1 MSHMRL
7 KAIYGISAGKYRFN
21 SIMPAEKQTNEF
33 KHFFR
38 WFFRWQ
44 RLENPKDDS
53 DPNHHDVAI
62 LITRKDICSLD
73 GCT

>member
-1 MSHMRL
+1 MRL
-7 KAIYGISAGKYRFN
+7 KEIYGISAGKY
-21 SIMPAEKQTNEF
+21 
-33 KHFFR
+33 FFFLDGMD
-38 WFFRWQ
+38 FFFYFLHKIYSNFPIEIRWQ

-62 LITRKDICSLD
+62 LITRKDICSQD